1 MQEFIKKNIYLI
13 FLFIITLSIG
23 FLTFLTFI
31 DKGFIELSDNNLQL
45 LLILNIFLLFLL
57 FVFIFLEIKKAIKN
71 DIDKDGLNSNKKY
84 ITYFALFTLIPSLL
98 ISIFSLFLF
107 SFALEKYFDKKVTTV
122 VNNSYELARDY
133 VEEVR
138 NKIQSEIVLI
148 AFDLNKSKK
157 FLNDNTDEYKRF
169 LNTQKI
175 IRGVDEIHV
184 INIDKKLLFS
194 TLEDDEPYI
203 APVDKAL
210 NLVLDDDRPLKII
223 NAFENRSAAIIRL
236 QNFEDRFLYVVKYL
250 DKNISRY
257 LTESQ
262 EAINFYYTVEEKSTG
277 IKISF
282 AIIYIIVVSL
292 LLFISISIAIRFSSR
307 FFRSINNLILASSS
321 IGEGDL
327 NTKVPEVKTDKDL
340 EILNKNFNQMIDRL
354 KNQQEKLIINE
365 RHEAWGSLARKLAH
379 EIKNPLTPIQLTID
393 RLKSKYSSQLNEN
406 DKDNFKENLKIIN
419 NQIKQIEKLVNEFS
433 DFARMPKP
441 IFQNNDLVSLMNDNI
456 KLLQELDSTIN
467 IKLTKDNQ
475 NIFFNCDKEQLSR
488 VFFNLIKNSIESIH
502 QKSEKVSNF
511 NKNISIELNET
522 DDHISLVIDDNGIG
536 LSLYF
541 YAYLGGHYTSTGT
554 VNQWVN
560 HAGYTSRPDMGTS
573 WWTTS
578 NSSFMLTGVQ
588 LEAGNSASDYAHES
602 FIETLNKC
610 KRYFHVLA
618 HNNYVFLG
626 LGMQYYSA
634 SIFIDA
640 GPIDMRTTPTFI
652 AKQGVSGAYTYEK
665 LFGNSAQYI
674 NAIAL
679 DGKTTRERC
688 ILNINGDASRQGQAV
703 RISTHYHILSN
714 NEPHVALDAELT

>member
-1 MQEFIKKNIYLI
+1 MYEFIKKNIYLI

-31 DKGFIELSDNNLQL
+31 DKGYIELSDNNLQL

-57 FVFIFLEIKKAIKN
+57 FIFIFLEIKKAIKN

-84 ITYFALFTLIPSLL
+84 ITYFALFTLTPSLL

-122 VNNSYELARDY
+122 VNNSYQLARDY

-148 AFDLNKSKK
+148 AFDANKSKK
-157 FLNDNTDEYKRF
+157 FLNDNIDEYKRF

-175 IRGVDEIHV
+175 IRGVDEIHIIDV
-184 INIDKKLLFS
+184 DKKLLFT

-223 NAFENRSAAIIRL
+223 NALENRSAAIMRL
-236 QNFEDRFLYVVKYL
+236 QNFEDRFIYVVKYL
-250 DKNISRY
+250 DENISRY
-257 LTESQ
+257 LIESQ

-321 IGEGDL
+321 IGDGNL
-327 NTKVPEVKTDKDL
+327 NIKVPELKTDKDL

-365 RHEAWGSLARKLAH
+365 RHEAWGNLARKLAH

-393 RLKSKYSSQLNEN
+393 RLKSKYTSQLNEN
-406 DKDNFKENLKIIN
+406 DNENFKENLKIIN

-441 IFQNNDLVSLMNDNI
+441 IFQNNDLVSLMIDTI
-456 KLLQELDSTIN
+456 KLLKELDNSIN
-467 IKLTKDNQ
+467 IKFMNNNQ
-475 NIFFNCDKEQLSR
+475 KILFNCDKEQLSR

-511 NKNISIELNET
+511 DKNISIELNQT
-522 DDHISLVIDDNGIG
+522 DDHINLIIDDTGIGFKNLDTDIKNILNPYFTTKEKGTGLGLSIVNKIINDHNGIIE
-536 LSLYF
+536 F
-541 YAYLGGHYTSTGT
+541 
-554 VNQWVN
+554 
-560 HAGYTSRPDMGTS
+560 
-573 WWTTS
+573 
-578 NSSFMLTGVQ
+578 
-588 LEAGNSASDYAHES
+588 ASKNDGAK
-602 FIETLNKC
+602 IKII
-610 KRYFHVLA
+610 
-618 HNNYVFLG
+618 FL
-626 LGMQYYSA
+626 
-634 SIFIDA
+634 
-640 GPIDMRTTPTFI
+640 
-652 AKQGVSGAYTYEK
+652 K
-665 LFGNSAQYI
+665 
-674 NAIAL
+674 
-679 DGKTTRERC
+679 
-688 ILNINGDASRQGQAV
+688 
-703 RISTHYHILSN
+703 
-714 NEPHVALDAELT
+714 